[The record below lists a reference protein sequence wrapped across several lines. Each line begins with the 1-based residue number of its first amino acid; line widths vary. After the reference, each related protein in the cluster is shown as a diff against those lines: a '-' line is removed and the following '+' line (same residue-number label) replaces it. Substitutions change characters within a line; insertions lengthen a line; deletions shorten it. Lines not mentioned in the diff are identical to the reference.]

1 MGNYKT
7 PNLSFKAGGLTV
19 LVAKAGHSGVKGYKR
34 VKYIEELQTLLSK
47 KGLPNF
53 MYRDDLIKAVAA
65 LCKTPDSF
73 YDHAHDGIVKLA
85 DFITL
90 FSL

>member
-1 MGNYKT
+1 
-7 PNLSFKAGGLTV
+7 
-19 LVAKAGHSGVKGYKR
+19 
-34 VKYIEELQTLLSK
+34 
-47 KGLPNF
+47 

-90 FSL
+90 FSF